1 MCQKEK
7 ECGVQPHSL
16 GTAELSEG
24 SIQHGECHQE
34 GGTIAT
40 SLEEVPPSV
49 GVEENHQE
57 GETIENHQEGES
69 GKILQHS
76 SSAEVITEEVWM
88 NELDEDLFQ
97 KGRDKVKQSRS
108 EKRAEKRRREQL
120 QLSEPPIEVV
130 DLRVS
135 METDRHDVDIS
146 STMLKELQATDPTL
160 KKIRESVSVR
170 ESEFG
175 VGFYFRDGLI
185 YRRWIPAGREGDVAA
200 VEQLV
205 LPQKCRRT
213 VMMLAHSIPMAGHL
227 GKDETAKRV
236 LQRFYWPTLYQD
248 VAKFCQCC
256 GECQKATGRRQVR
269 APLIP

>member
-1 MCQKEK
+1 
-7 ECGVQPHSL
+7 
-16 GTAELSEG
+16 
-24 SIQHGECHQE
+24 
-34 GGTIAT
+34 
-40 SLEEVPPSV
+40 
-49 GVEENHQE
+49 
-57 GETIENHQEGES
+57 
-69 GKILQHS
+69 
-76 SSAEVITEEVWM
+76 M

-130 DLRVS
+130 DLPV
-135 METDRHDVDIS
+135 TDRLDMDIS

-160 KKIRESVSVR
+160 KKIRDSVS
-170 ESEFG
+170 SEFG
-175 VGFYFRDGLI
+175 VGFYFRDGFI
-185 YRRWIPAGREGDVAA
+185 YRRWILAGREGDAAA

-213 VMMLAHSIPMAGHL
+213 VMMSAHSIPMAGHL
-227 GKDETAKRV
+227 GKDKTAKRV

-248 VAKFCQCC
+248 VAKFCRCC

-269 APLIP
+269 APLVPLPIITQPFSRISMDIVGPLPLSRQGNRYILVVCDYATRYLEAVALRNIDAETIAEELVTIFSRVGIPQEILTDQGANFTS